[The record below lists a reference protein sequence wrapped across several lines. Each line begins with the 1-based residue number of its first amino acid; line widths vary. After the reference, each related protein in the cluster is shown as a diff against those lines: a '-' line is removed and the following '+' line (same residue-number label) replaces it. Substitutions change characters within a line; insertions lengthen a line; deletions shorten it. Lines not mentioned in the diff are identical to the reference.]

1 MALRPDRVYLGW
13 EYALVH
19 PDPGPPPRRPI
30 PPAQERLDAG
40 WVLAQQREERRL
52 SRPLKAGATAGA
64 ALAGLTASLG
74 AAGALNPA
82 LTAAGIVVF
91 LAITVPCARGV
102 WHGTRDLRAR
112 LAAEEQRVARARAAG
127 EARLSGWQE
136 EHARRFRDW
145 EARGRAFRAQRQWYG
160 VALPTGIDRLDVAGG
175 TLAGWSALTAMLS
188 GLRLAVGG
196 EVTVLDLSE
205 GAVAQDLLA
214 MAGQAGDLP
223 RLDLGAGLP
232 GAALADVLA
241 VAAAAA
247 GDPARPPDPVPDRAI
262 LERVARVLG
271 GQPGIGQVTAALRV
285 LAQVGDPREDTQRGL
300 ISAVQAE
307 AVAGLYGP
315 AASERVIT
323 ERALGL
329 EARLR
334 ALEALGTAPA
344 RLPPSRLRVVA
355 LGRAADVAGSQV
367 LSAYVTAAL
376 THLLRR
382 QPRGPAWQHTLLV
395 AGGEKLRG
403 DMLDRLADACEA
415 SGTGLVLAYRSLPDH
430 VRERLGRGNAAV
442 AFMRLGNA
450 GDAKAA
456 SEQIGTAHR
465 FVVSQLTDTVG
476 DSVSDTSS
484 YSYTSTVG
492 TADSVAAS
500 ASASQSTGRGRGR
513 GQSWSGSAAFAPRTA
528 SGHQERNW
536 SEGIS
541 ESWSWTGGHNAST
554 AWGVQTARAA
564 AASTSVA
571 RTSQRSREFLVEP
584 HELQQLPPS
593 GMIVSYASA
602 AGRRVVFADANPGIL
617 ALPTATLAGLDEAVA
632 RSPGAA
638 PPDLAP
644 PPNAAAPPGSAPPPN
659 LGPPAEPLDW
669 RRPG

>member
-1 MALRPDRVYLGW
+1 M
-13 EYALVH
+13 
-19 PDPGPPPRRPI
+19 
-30 PPAQERLDAG
+30 
-40 WVLAQQREERRL
+40 
-52 SRPLKAGATAGA
+52 
-64 ALAGLTASLG
+64 
-74 AAGALNPA
+74 
-82 LTAAGIVVF
+82 
-91 LAITVPCARGV
+91 
-102 WHGTRDLRAR
+102 
-112 LAAEEQRVARARAAG
+112 
-127 EARLSGWQE
+127 
-136 EHARRFRDW
+136 
-145 EARGRAFRAQRQWYG
+145 
-160 VALPTGIDRLDVAGG
+160 LP
-175 TLAGWSALTAMLS
+175 
-188 GLRLAVGG
+188 
-196 EVTVLDLSE
+196 
-205 GAVAQDLLA
+205 
-214 MAGQAGDLP
+214 GDLP

-232 GAALADVLA
+232 GEALADVLA

-247 GDPARPPDPVPDRAI
+247 GDPASPPDPVPDRAI
-262 LERVARVLG
+262 LERVARALG

-323 ERALGL
+323 GRALGL

-334 ALEALGTAPA
+334 TLETLGTAPA

-376 THLLRR
+376 THLS
-382 QPRGPAWQHTLLV
+382 GGSPAAPPGSTRCWSPGARSS
-395 AGGEKLRG
+395 AGTCWTGWRTPVRPAAPG
-403 DMLDRLADACEA
+403 WSWPTARSRTMSA
-415 SGTGLVLAYRSLPDH
+415 SGWAGATPRWRSCGSATPAT
-430 VRERLGRGNAAV
+430 R
-442 AFMRLGNA
+442 
-450 GDAKAA
+450 KAA

-476 DSVSDTSS
+476 DSVSDTAS

-513 GQSWSGSAAFAPRTA
+513 GQSWSGAAAFAPRTA

-541 ESWSWTGGHNAST
+541 ESWSWTGGHNSST

-632 RSPGAA
+632 RRPGAA
-638 PPDLAP
+638 QPARADAV
-644 PPNAAAPPGSAPPPN
+644 PPNAAAPPGPGPPPN

-669 RRPG
+669 RRAGRPRG